1 MKVLKLS
8 AIALLAFGLLAF
20 LLRGSVASIK
30 YGNGPA
36 RDIASKKIIAD
47 RDKTIAQ
54 LEDVVTQDIDDP
66 TKQDAA
72 ASAILLLGQ
81 MRANHA
87 APLLAS
93 HINFNPIKGR
103 WKGQTFR
110 PPTVFQQHPA
120 YAALIQIGLPSVDAL
135 LDQAANTDD
144 RKNDPFADYVLTILL
159 GQRPAIALINDA
171 ISEAQDEKQKQRL
184 NALIT
189 EMRKYPA
196 TSRQRYYQ

>member
-36 RDIASKKIIAD
+36 RDIASKNIIAD

-66 TKQDAA
+66 TKQEAA
-72 ASAILLLGQ
+72 KSAILLLGQ
-81 MRANHA
+81 MRADHA
-87 APLLAS
+87 APLLAA
-93 HINFNPIKGR
+93 HIRFTLIEDR
-103 WKGQTFR
+103 WKHQGLQ
-110 PPTVFQQHPA
+110 PPTPAQQHPA
-120 YAALIQIGLPSVDAL
+120 FAALIQIGLPSVDAL
-135 LDQAANTDD
+135 LDQAANMHDT
-144 RKNDPFADYVLTILL
+144 KNDPLAGITLSILL

-171 ISEAQDEKQKQRL
+171 IANTQDEKQKQRL

-189 EMRKYPA
+189 EMQKYPA
-196 TSRQRYYQ
+196 MSRQRDYM